1 MLKAGKNSYL
11 DERGQALVEA
21 ALVIPI
27 LVIILAGVFDLGRYF
42 VLEADVRSAC
52 DTACRSIEAARQV
65 DMAALNEEV
74 DALYPSL
81 AGALEIS
88 VGDARLEEKTTAA
101 DGVPYYHIYDVPGSE
116 PLTRPQTLSQE
127 KRAVTVSLDGDWVTP
142 GLMALSAVTTGG
154 GFHIEDSGTAT
165 IDRTITAW

>member
-1 MLKAGKNSYL
+1 
-11 DERGQALVEA
+11 
-21 ALVIPI
+21 
-27 LVIILAGVFDLGRYF
+27 
-42 VLEADVRSAC
+42 
-52 DTACRSIEAARQV
+52 
-65 DMAALNEEV
+65 
-74 DALYPSL
+74 
-81 AGALEIS
+81 
-88 VGDARLEEKTTAA
+88 
-101 DGVPYYHIYDVPGSE
+101 VPGSE